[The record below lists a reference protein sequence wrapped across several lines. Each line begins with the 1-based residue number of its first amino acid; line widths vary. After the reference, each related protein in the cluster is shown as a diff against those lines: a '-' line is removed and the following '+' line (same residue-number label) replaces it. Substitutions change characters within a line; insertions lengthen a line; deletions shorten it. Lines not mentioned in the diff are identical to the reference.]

1 MEKND
6 FLKLSMP
13 FQLDALISHGK
24 YVDYII
30 NDGYLVR
37 LYEIKSYYAKSY
49 FHIEKNTYDKI
60 IAFEDINYLKKFLNK
75 NKLKNHFPSKATN
88 K

>member
-1 MEKND
+1 MEKTD
-6 FLKLSMP
+6 FLKLSLP
-13 FQLDALISHGK
+13 LQLDALVSYGK

-30 NDGYLVR
+30 KDGYLVR

-49 FHIEKNTYDKI
+49 FDIEKNTYVKI
-60 IAFEDINYLKKFLNK
+60 IAFEDVKYLKKFLNK
-75 NKLKNHFPSKATN
+75 NKLKIYLTPTPKN